1 MTNTLITF
9 LGKGN
14 PNSGYDQ
21 ARYKFEDSQNESGL
35 IINND
40 RNVSK
45 RAHVFGVA
53 LYTHLKNK
61 LNKFIVVGTTGSE
74 WQYIYYD
81 EIIKNFS
88 PREITIFIKL
98 SLTAN
103 SSIFNQL
110 RNSNSK
116 RNLKNILTN
125 FDKNSIPE
133 TVKADF
139 EKLSDSSI

>member
-1 MTNTLITF
+1 MNNFYNEPPFAERLYELTLNTAAPETIQENF
-9 LGKGN
+9 VNVVICCRLGN
-14 PNSGYDQ
+14 GY
-21 ARYKFEDSQNESGL
+21 
-35 IINND
+35 
-40 RNVSK
+40 
-45 RAHVFGVA
+45 GVC
-53 LYTHLKNK
+53 
-61 LNKFIVVGTTGSE
+61 SE
-74 WQYIYYD
+74 AQIYYD